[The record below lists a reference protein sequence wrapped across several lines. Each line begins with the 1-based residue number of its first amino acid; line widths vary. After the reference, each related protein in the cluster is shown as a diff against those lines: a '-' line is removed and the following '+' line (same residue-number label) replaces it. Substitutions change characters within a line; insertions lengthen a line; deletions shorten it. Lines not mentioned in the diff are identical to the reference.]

1 MSIASTLNVQPGSVS
16 FGECD
21 SHVRSHTRR
30 LPARAYGAT
39 AWICGLLAIFAFSI
53 EDARAVDSGKEAKV
67 WLDKIATSAQ
77 NVNYEGT
84 FVYRRDDQ
92 LVSMHLI
99 HVTGPD
105 GEREQLV
112 SLSGGQRVLLRSK
125 EGVVCI
131 FPGKNQ
137 ITYNKGGLG
146 KHFPSQ
152 LAAHVEDLEK
162 NYHLSMGSNDRIAGR
177 AARMLIVEPKDNY
190 RYGYRIWVD
199 KDTGLLLQSDLVN
212 EHGNA
217 VEQVMFTSIKV
228 VDKPTP
234 EMVKAVTMNDE
245 MRKSLIATKEK
256 TVSTNDMPWRITQ
269 MPSGFAMAEHYQH
282 NNGKRNP
289 VEQIV
294 LTDGMATVS
303 IFIER
308 INENT
313 APPFKGVSH
322 MGAVNAFGT
331 VVDDHQ
337 LTVVGEVPAATV
349 RLIGH
354 SLNLTETAGR

>member
-1 MSIASTLNVQPGSVS
+1 MSRASTLNIQPRSIS
-16 FGECD
+16 LGECD
-21 SHVRSHTRR
+21 SPMHSHSRR
-30 LPARAYGAT
+30 LPTRGYGAT

-53 EDARAVDSGKEAKV
+53 EDAQAVDSRNEAKV
-67 WLDKIATSAQ
+67 LLDKIATSAQ
-77 NVNYEGT
+77 KVNYEGT

-92 LVSMHLI
+92 LLSMHLI
-99 HVTGPD
+99 HVSGPD

-131 FPGKNQ
+131 FPGKKH
-137 ITYNKGGLG
+137 ITFNKGGLG

-162 NYHLSMGSNDRIAGR
+162 NYHLSMGGNDRIAGR
-177 AARMLIVEPKDNY
+177 AARIIIVEPKDNY

-228 VDKPTP
+228 VDKATP
-234 EMVKAVTMNDE
+234 AMVKAVTMDDE
-245 MRKSLIATKEK
+245 MRKSLEATKQQ
-256 TVSTNDMPWRITQ
+256 TVSANDMPWRITQ

-303 IFIER
+303 IFVER
-308 INENT
+308 INKNT
-313 APPFKGVSH
+313 APFKGVSH